1 MASSGS
7 YRPKI
12 RFNWSASPLAQIK
25 MYSKDKV
32 LILSYYACMPGAC
45 QAEWLDDKIDSL
57 LKAGYEVALVSAIS
71 AHRHNNENVTHW
83 RIPSIS
89 LTDFRD
95 ELQRIRL
102 GGDRILTRT
111 HLMWPV
117 VLTAG
122 LLFDI
127 LQYVMTKGVGEG
139 KWTWTL
145 PSFLGALLLALR
157 FKPDII
163 LSTGGPASAHLAGI
177 AVSKLISS
185 PVVIELQDPLS
196 GTDIGRNKHAR
207 GWLFRVEKLIVGFA
221 DKTVYV
227 TKAAAAFA
235 ASQFQSAKVFCVYPG
250 AKDFA
255 IIPSQRKANINGK
268 IRMIHLGS
276 LYATRNFRSIIAA
289 IDSLIE
295 SGRLTA
301 NGIELI
307 NLGHVSKEIRAEI
320 LLKSY
325 VKILPPVAREEAL
338 RIAADC
344 DVTVLIQN
352 SDERSKVTI
361 PYKTYDYL
369 NLGNGLLALLNSD
382 ELTEL
387 LSRCGHIAAPL
398 SDVDAIEHRLAF
410 LLEFSATRIQSQV
423 VIDAVSQACELL
435 ALPNPVEVNPTL

>member
-1 MASSGS
+1 
-7 YRPKI
+7 
-12 RFNWSASPLAQIK
+12 
-25 MYSKDKV
+25 MYSKNKV

-57 LKAGYEVALVSAIS
+57 LKGGYEVALVSAIC
-71 AHRHNNENVTHW
+71 ARRHENKNIKHW
-83 RIPSIS
+83 RIPSVS

-95 ELQRIRL
+95 ELRRIRMR
-102 GGDRILTRT
+102 GDRVHART
-111 HLMWPV
+111 YLMYPV
-117 VLTAG
+117 VLTVG
-122 LLFDI
+122 LLIDAM
-127 LQYVMTKGVGEG
+127 QYIVTKGVGEG
-139 KWTWTL
+139 RWSWTL
-145 PSFLGALLLALR
+145 PSALGALLLALR

-177 AVSKLISS
+177 AVSKLIAL

-196 GTDIGRNKHAR
+196 GGDIGRNKQAR
-207 GWLFRVEKLIVGFA
+207 GWLYRVEKLIVASA

-235 ASQFQSAKVFCVYPG
+235 ASQFQSPKVFCVYPG

-255 IIPSQRKANINGK
+255 IIPGPRKVNSNGK
-268 IRMIHLGS
+268 LRMIHLGS

-301 NGIELI
+301 SGVELI
-307 NLGHVSKEIRAEI
+307 NLGHVAKEISDEI
-320 LLKSY
+320 LLKPY
-325 VKILPPVAREEAL
+325 VKILPPVVREEAL

-344 DVTVLIQN
+344 DVTLLIQN

-387 LSRCGHIAAPL
+387 LARCGHIAAPL
-398 SDVDAIEHRLAF
+398 SDVDAIARSLAL
-410 LLEFSATRIQSQV
+410 LLECRATRIQSQV
-423 VIDAVSQACELL
+423 VIDAILQARYLL
-435 ALPNPVEVNPTL
+435 ALPNTAAANLALEK

>member
-1 MASSGS
+1 MMLNESHGI
-7 YRPKI
+7 KI
-12 RFNWSASPLAQIK
+12 NPIEIK
-25 MYSKDKV
+25 QLIGKMDNKHKV

-57 LKAGYEVALVSAIS
+57 LKGGYEVALISAIC
-71 AHRHNNENVTHW
+71 ARRHESKNIKHW
-83 RIPSIS
+83 RIPSVS
-89 LTDFRD
+89 LIDFGD
-95 ELQRIRL
+95 ELDRIRIR
-102 GGDRILTRT
+102 GDRVPVLAY
-111 HLMWPV
+111 LMWPLA
-117 VLTAG
+117 LTMG
-122 LLFDI
+122 LLLDAM
-127 LQYVMTKGVGEG
+127 QYIVTKGVGEG
-139 KWTWTL
+139 RWSWAF
-145 PSFLGALLLALR
+145 PSTLGALLLAMR
-157 FKPDII
+157 FKPDTI

-177 AVSKLISS
+177 FVSKLIST

-196 GTDIGRNKHAR
+196 GGDIGRNKQAR
-207 GWLFRVEKLIVGFA
+207 GWLYLVEKLIVSLA

-235 ASQFQSAKVFCVYPG
+235 ANQFQSSKVFCVYPG

-255 IIPSQRKANINGK
+255 IMPGQRKADTNGK
-268 IRMIHLGS
+268 LRMIHLGS

-295 SGRLTA
+295 SGKLTT

-307 NLGHVSKEIRAEI
+307 NLGHVANEISDEI
-320 LLKSY
+320 LLKPY

-338 RIAADC
+338 RIAAEC
-344 DVTVLIQN
+344 EVTLLIQN

-387 LSRCGHIAAPL
+387 LARCGHIAAPL
-398 SDVDAIEHRLAF
+398 SDIDAIARRLAI
-410 LLEFSATRIQSQV
+410 LLECSTARVQSKV
-423 VIDAVSQACELL
+423 VIDAVVQARELL
-435 ALPNPVEVNPTL
+435 ALPNKVIANLAS

>member
-1 MASSGS
+1 
-7 YRPKI
+7 
-12 RFNWSASPLAQIK
+12 
-25 MYSKDKV
+25 MYSKNKV

-57 LKAGYEVALVSAIS
+57 LKGGYEVALVSAIC
-71 AHRHNNENVTHW
+71 ARRHENKNIKHW
-83 RIPSIS
+83 RIPSVS

-95 ELQRIRL
+95 ELQRIRMR
-102 GGDRILTRT
+102 GDRVQART
-111 HLMWPV
+111 YLMWPV
-117 VLTAG
+117 VLTVG
-122 LLFDI
+122 LLLDAM
-127 LQYVMTKGVGEG
+127 QYIVTKGVGEG
-139 KWTWTL
+139 RWSWTL
-145 PSFLGALLLALR
+145 PSALGALLLALR

-177 AVSKLISS
+177 AVSKLIAS

-196 GTDIGRNKHAR
+196 GGDIGRNKQAR
-207 GWLFRVEKLIVGFA
+207 GWLYRVEKLIVASA

-235 ASQFQSAKVFCVYPG
+235 ASQFQSSKVFCVYPG

-255 IIPSQRKANINGK
+255 IIPGQRKGNSNGK
-268 IRMIHLGS
+268 LRMIHLGS

-295 SGRLTA
+295 SGRLKA
-301 NGIELI
+301 SGVELI
-307 NLGHVSKEIRAEI
+307 NLGHVAKEISDEI
-320 LLKSY
+320 LLKPY

-344 DVTVLIQN
+344 DVTLLIQN

-387 LSRCGHIAAPL
+387 LARCGHIAAPL
-398 SDVDAIEHRLAF
+398 SDVDAIARSLAL
-410 LLEFSATRIQSQV
+410 LLECRGTRIQSQV
-423 VIDAVSQACELL
+423 VIDAVLQARDLL
-435 ALPNPVEVNPTL
+435 ALPNPDEANLALEN

>member
-1 MASSGS
+1 
-7 YRPKI
+7 
-12 RFNWSASPLAQIK
+12 
-25 MYSKDKV
+25 MYSKNKV

-57 LKAGYEVALVSAIS
+57 LKGGYEVALVSAIC
-71 AHRHNNENVTHW
+71 ARRHENKNIKHW
-83 RIPSIS
+83 RIPSVS

-95 ELQRIRL
+95 ELQRIRMR
-102 GGDRILTRT
+102 GDPVQART
-111 HLMWPV
+111 YLIWPV
-117 VLTAG
+117 VLTVG
-122 LLFDI
+122 LLLDAMQYI
-127 LQYVMTKGVGEG
+127 LTKGVGEG
-139 KWTWTL
+139 RWSWTL
-145 PSFLGALLLALR
+145 PSALGSLLLALR

-177 AVSKLISS
+177 AVSKLIAS

-196 GTDIGRNKHAR
+196 GGDIGRNKQAR
-207 GWLFRVEKLIVGFA
+207 GWLYRVEKLIVASA

-227 TKAAAAFA
+227 TKAAAGFA
-235 ASQFQSAKVFCVYPG
+235 ASQFQSSKVFCVYPG

-255 IIPSQRKANINGK
+255 ITPGQRKVNSNSK
-268 IRMIHLGS
+268 HRVIHLGS

-301 NGIELI
+301 SGVELI
-307 NLGHVSKEIRAEI
+307 NLGHVAKEISDEI
-320 LLKSY
+320 LLKPY

-344 DVTVLIQN
+344 EVTLLIQN

-387 LSRCGHIAAPL
+387 LARCGHISAPL
-398 SDVDAIEHRLAF
+398 SDVDAIARRLAI
-410 LLEFSATRIQSQV
+410 LLECSAARVQSKV
-423 VIDAVSQACELL
+423 VIDAVIQARELL
-435 ALPNPVEVNPTL
+435 ALPNKATANLAT

>member
-1 MASSGS
+1 
-7 YRPKI
+7 
-12 RFNWSASPLAQIK
+12 
-25 MYSKDKV
+25 MYSKNKI

-57 LKAGYEVALVSAIS
+57 LKGGYEVALVSAIC
-71 AHRHNNENVTHW
+71 ARRHESKNIKHW
-83 RIPSIS
+83 RIPSVS

-95 ELQRIRL
+95 ELQRIIMR
-102 GGDRILTRT
+102 GDRVHART
-111 HLMWPV
+111 YLMWPV
-117 VLTAG
+117 VLTVG
-122 LLFDI
+122 LLLDAM
-127 LQYVMTKGVGEG
+127 QYVVTKGVGEG
-139 KWTWTL
+139 RWSWTL
-145 PSFLGALLLALR
+145 PSALGALLLALR

-177 AVSKLISS
+177 AVSKLIAS

-196 GTDIGRNKHAR
+196 GGDIGRNKQAR
-207 GWLFRVEKLIVGFA
+207 GWLYRVEKLIVASA

-235 ASQFQSAKVFCVYPG
+235 ASQFQSSKVFCVYPG

-255 IIPSQRKANINGK
+255 IIPGPRKVNANDK
-268 IRMIHLGS
+268 LRMIHLGS

-301 NGIELI
+301 SGVELI
-307 NLGHVSKEIRAEI
+307 NLGHVAKEISDEI
-320 LLKSY
+320 LLRPY

-344 DVTVLIQN
+344 DVTLLIQN

-387 LSRCGHIAAPL
+387 LAGCGHVAAPL
-398 SDVDAIEHRLAF
+398 SDVDAIAQRLSI
-410 LLEFSATRIQSQV
+410 LLECRATRIQSQI
-423 VIDAVSQACELL
+423 VIDAVLQARDLL
-435 ALPNPVEVNPTL
+435 ALPNPAEANLAQEN

>member
-1 MASSGS
+1 
-7 YRPKI
+7 
-12 RFNWSASPLAQIK
+12 
-25 MYSKDKV
+25 MYSKNKV

-57 LKAGYEVALVSAIS
+57 LKGGYEVALVSAIC
-71 AHRHNNENVTHW
+71 ARRHENKNIKHW
-83 RIPSIS
+83 RIPSVS

-95 ELQRIRL
+95 ELQRIRMR
-102 GGDRILTRT
+102 GDRVQART
-111 HLMWPV
+111 YLMWPV
-117 VLTAG
+117 VLTVG
-122 LLFDI
+122 LLLDAM
-127 LQYVMTKGVGEG
+127 QYIVTKGVGEG
-139 KWTWTL
+139 RWSWTL
-145 PSFLGALLLALR
+145 PSALGALLLALR

-177 AVSKLISS
+177 AVSKLIAS

-196 GTDIGRNKHAR
+196 GGDIGRNKQAR
-207 GWLFRVEKLIVGFA
+207 GWLYRVEKLIVASA

-235 ASQFQSAKVFCVYPG
+235 ESQFQSSKVFCVYPG

-255 IIPSQRKANINGK
+255 IIPGQRKGNSNGK
-268 IRMIHLGS
+268 LRMIHLGS

-301 NGIELI
+301 SGVELI
-307 NLGHVSKEIRAEI
+307 NLGHVAKEISDEI
-320 LLKSY
+320 LLKPY

-344 DVTVLIQN
+344 DVTLLIQN

-387 LSRCGHIAAPL
+387 LARCGHIAAPL
-398 SDVDAIEHRLAF
+398 SDVDKRGE
-410 LLEFSATRIQSQV
+410 
-423 VIDAVSQACELL
+423 
-435 ALPNPVEVNPTL
+435 

>member
-1 MASSGS
+1 
-7 YRPKI
+7 
-12 RFNWSASPLAQIK
+12 
-25 MYSKDKV
+25 MYSKNKV

-57 LKAGYEVALVSAIS
+57 FKGGYEVALVSAIC
-71 AHRHNNENVTHW
+71 ARRHENKNIKHW
-83 RIPSIS
+83 RIPSVS

-95 ELQRIRL
+95 ELQRIRMR
-102 GGDRILTRT
+102 GDHVQART
-111 HLMWPV
+111 YLMWPV
-117 VLTAG
+117 VLTVG
-122 LLFDI
+122 LLLDAM
-127 LQYVMTKGVGEG
+127 QYIVTKGVGEG
-139 KWTWTL
+139 RWSWTL
-145 PSFLGALLLALR
+145 PSALGALLLALR
-157 FKPDII
+157 FKPGII

-177 AVSKLISS
+177 AVSKLIAS

-196 GTDIGRNKHAR
+196 GGDIGRNKQAR
-207 GWLFRVEKLIVGFA
+207 GWLYRVEKLIVASA

-235 ASQFQSAKVFCVYPG
+235 ASQFQSSKVFCVYPG

-255 IIPSQRKANINGK
+255 IIPGQRKGNSNGK
-268 IRMIHLGS
+268 LRIIHLGS

-301 NGIELI
+301 SGVELI
-307 NLGHVSKEIRAEI
+307 NLGHVAKEISDEI
-320 LLKSY
+320 LLKPY

-338 RIAADC
+338 RIAAEC
-344 DVTVLIQN
+344 DVTLLIQN

-387 LSRCGHIAAPL
+387 LARCGHIATPL
-398 SDVDAIEHRLAF
+398 SDVDAIARSLAL
-410 LLEFSATRIQSQV
+410 LLECRATRIQSQV
-423 VIDAVSQACELL
+423 VIDAVLQARDLL
-435 ALPNPVEVNPTL
+435 ALPNPDEANLALEN

>member
-1 MASSGS
+1 
-7 YRPKI
+7 
-12 RFNWSASPLAQIK
+12 
-25 MYSKDKV
+25 MYSKNKV

-57 LKAGYEVALVSAIS
+57 LKGGYEVALVSAIC
-71 AHRHNNENVTHW
+71 ARRHENKNIKHW
-83 RIPSIS
+83 RMPSVS

-95 ELQRIRL
+95 ELQRIRMR
-102 GGDRILTRT
+102 GDPVQART
-111 HLMWPV
+111 YLMWPV
-117 VLTAG
+117 VLTVG
-122 LLFDI
+122 LLLDAM
-127 LQYVMTKGVGEG
+127 QYIVTKGVGEG
-139 KWTWTL
+139 RWSWTL
-145 PSFLGALLLALR
+145 PSALGALLLALR

-177 AVSKLISS
+177 AVSKLIAS

-196 GTDIGRNKHAR
+196 GGDIGRNKQAR
-207 GWLFRVEKLIVGFA
+207 GWLYRVEKLIVASA

-235 ASQFQSAKVFCVYPG
+235 ASQFQSSKVFCVYPG
-250 AKDFA
+250 AKDFS
-255 IIPSQRKANINGK
+255 IIPGQRKVNSNGK
-268 IRMIHLGS
+268 LRMIHLGS

-301 NGIELI
+301 SGVELI
-307 NLGHVSKEIRAEI
+307 NLGHVAKEISDEI
-320 LLKSY
+320 LLKPY

-344 DVTVLIQN
+344 DVTLLIQN

-387 LSRCGHIAAPL
+387 LARCGHIAAPL
-398 SDVDAIEHRLAF
+398 SDVDAIARSLAL
-410 LLEFSATRIQSQV
+410 LLECRATRIQSQV
-423 VIDAVSQACELL
+423 VIDAVLQARDLL
-435 ALPNPVEVNPTL
+435 ALPNPAEANLALDN